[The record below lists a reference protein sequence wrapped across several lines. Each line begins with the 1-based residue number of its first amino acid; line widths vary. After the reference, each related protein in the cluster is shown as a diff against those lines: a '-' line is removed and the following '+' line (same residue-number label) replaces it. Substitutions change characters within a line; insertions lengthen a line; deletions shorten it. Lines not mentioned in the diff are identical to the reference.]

1 MKVNEWVQ
9 TYWTIINI
17 KPKTLFD
24 YKGLYRRNLEPYI
37 GDCEIDEVSPL
48 ELQTVLL
55 GLPPIRSLNTQFHQF
70 AIMSSIFFSLFHF
83 QSIHLNLK

>member
-24 YKGLYRRNLEPYI
+24 YKGLYRRNLEPCI

-55 GLPPIRSLNTQFHQF
+55 GLPLQTSRHTLMVAGLRRKP
-70 AIMSSIFFSLFHF
+70 SSGGYLYALFTP
-83 QSIHLNLK
+83 KAA